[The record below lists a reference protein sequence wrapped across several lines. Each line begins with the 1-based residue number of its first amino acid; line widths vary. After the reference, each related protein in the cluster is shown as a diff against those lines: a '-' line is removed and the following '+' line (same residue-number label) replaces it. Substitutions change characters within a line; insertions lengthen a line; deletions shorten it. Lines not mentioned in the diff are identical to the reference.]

1 MCQIYTHFCNPEDNT
16 IRDHNSLLCLKR
28 WEVPAIAPNSS
39 LKKKIKTKQMVIIQV
54 ANKKM
59 QLGVLNSFNSPVAR
73 QAFGKNRGAFHGSV
87 TPNTPCQCRW
97 YSVNE
102 SLICASCDNR
112 LEYSTARDND
122 NSSGAS
128 QPGSRWQAKLSGDCA
143 ASDKRSTW
151 DSYPNYATPTSRHL
165 FFAQDTAAQL

>member
-1 MCQIYTHFCNPEDNT
+1 MSQKVGGACDRTELQSQKKNQNKTDGNYSSCQQKD
-16 IRDHNSLLCLKR
+16 
-28 WEVPAIAPNSS
+28 AIH
-39 LKKKIKTKQMVIIQV
+39 Q
-54 ANKKM
+54 
-59 QLGVLNSFNSPVAR
+59 GVLNSFNSPVAR

-87 TPNTPCQCRW
+87 TRNTPCQCRW

-165 FFAQDTAAQL
+165 FFAQDTAAQLWLTARPAIFNELP